1 MTSGIFVVDSVNRL
15 LGLGG
20 VYIVVRNGQQMNL
33 GMDGRGP
40 HLFMIA
46 VFSVC
51 LFFTNSDNNI
61 CADEKPW
68 YIRSK

>member
-20 VYIVVRNGQQMNL
+20 VQYIVVRNGQPMNL

-40 HLFMIA
+40 HLFKIA

-51 LFFTNSDNNI
+51 LFFTNSENNI
-61 CADEKPW
+61 
-68 YIRSK
+68 